1 MSSPLADI
9 NLKAGS
15 TVAAAGKVG
24 SFPALAA
31 WLYGKRQVLERRMA
45 DEFGQPID
53 PGALEFEALRRF
65 RSFAIAS
72 LRGVPAAPALD
83 GLRVVPQQAEAW
95 IDAWLR
101 AAVAEAGRGG
111 DTVAR
116 NLTPLAELFK
126 HALRGTPRA
135 RAGARRRGGQR
146 RFVSAAID
154 RLGLAFFAIDCED
167 GAILDANPAASL
179 LLDEARDTLLGS
191 TISRWIAVGE
201 FAELEAQLDAVAG
214 GDEQRR
220 FRCTIGATDDRRVPV
235 DVHLTRYLRRGRVVA
250 LAVAFPVSSAPAFG
264 TP

>member
-1 MSSPLADI
+1 VKPGSP
-9 NLKAGS
+9 
-15 TVAAAGKVG
+15 AAVDGQKPR

-31 WLYGKRQVLERRMA
+31 WLYGKRHALERRIA
-45 DEFGQPID
+45 DELGQPID

-83 GLRVVPQQAEAW
+83 GLRVVPQEAESW

-116 NLTPLAELFK
+116 NLTPLVERFK
-126 HALRGTPRA
+126 GALRATPRA
-135 RAGARRRGGQR
+135 RASAGRRRGRR

-154 RLGLAFFAIDCED
+154 RVSLAFFAIDCDD

-179 LLDEARDTLLGS
+179 LLGEARDALLGS
-191 TISRWIAVGE
+191 SFSRWLAVGE
-201 FAELEAQLDAVAG
+201 LDEMEAELDAVAEG
-214 GDEQRR
+214 EEQRR
-220 FRCTIGATDDRRVPV
+220 FRCTVVGTDRRRVQL
-235 DVHLTRYLRRGRVVA
+235 DVHVTRYVRRGRVVA
-250 LAVAFPVSSAPAFG
+250 LAVAYPTSPALERG
-264 TP
+264 AL